1 MGVSAKRLLA
11 AGVSSLALGLAAEAA
26 HAAEAPGAA
35 AVTAAAEG
43 AELDQVIVTGTRV
56 TGLRAVDSP
65 APIQVLDSSALQRV
79 AQSDLIQALA
89 QNVPSF
95 NAQAF
100 GGDAANLT
108 LSARLRGLS
117 PNHALVLINGK
128 RRHGTGNLAVLSGAF
143 QGGATADLSYIPL
156 GSVDHIEV
164 LQDGAAAQYGTDAIA
179 GVINIIMKT
188 ADAGGSITAS
198 GGKYMSGG
206 GLTGDLTMNLGVA
219 PIENAYVNLTFETRY
234 HDFSQRGDVDPRVTN
249 TPFNTPP
256 VSSTNSALYRYP
268 SLATNPDFPYLN
280 KISGDAEYR
289 LNIGSVNAGYRFSD
303 TLEAYVFGTYGSKFA
318 QAYENYRVPN
328 LIIGKDGSIPRP
340 AGFSPKEQIDEIDYA
355 FTGGFKGE
363 LGASGWSFDVATT
376 YGKDDITI
384 NTVDSFNRSLYIDTS
399 TLTTPGFSPTD
410 FHAGDFIASQWTSNL
425 DLTRDFDV
433 GMPTPLTLALGAEY
447 RKEKYIIKPGDPASR
462 YKEGSQSYPG
472 FALTDAGSHDRKNYA
487 FYADVA
493 LSPVEALKLDGA
505 VRYEHFSDFGSTT
518 VFKGTGRYDFSP
530 KIAVRGTA
538 STGFRAPTLAEEYY
552 SATNVSPTSAFVQ
565 LPPNSPAAA
574 LVGVNGLK
582 PEKSTNFSVG
592 FVAHPGAGVTA
603 TLDLYQIKVD
613 HRVVG
618 SGSLFGSGGTVNLPA
633 VRAAILANGNVLD
646 PTVTSTGITIFT
658 NGLDTR
664 TRGAEFVLTAS
675 SDAGDYGSIQWSL
688 TANYNKTKVTHINA
702 PPPQLAGVSLFDAN
716 SISNLE
722 TASPKYRVVA
732 GALWKWDRLSVN
744 FKESLYG
751 KSSNYNSRTGC
762 PLVVTAATTTCYL
775 VEVKAALITD
785 LEVSYQIFES
795 VKISAGANNLFN
807 QYPDKVNPLLK
818 ADYLRANSNGYV
830 TQYPS
835 FSPFGINGGYWYG
848 RVAYTF

>member
-1 MGVSAKRLLA
+1 MGVSARRLLA
-11 AGVSSLALGLAAEAA
+11 AGVSTLALGVAAGAA
-26 HAAEAPGAA
+26 HAGDAPAAA
-35 AVTAAAEG
+35 AVTVAAG
-43 AELDQVIVTGTRV
+43 ANELDQVIVTGTRV

-65 APIQVLDSSALQRV
+65 APIQVLDSAALQRV
-79 AQSDLIQALA
+79 GQSDLIQAIA

-108 LSARLRGLS
+108 LSAKLRGLS

-128 RRHGTGNLAVLSGAF
+128 RRHGTANLAVLSGAF
-143 QGGATADLSYIPL
+143 QGGATADLNFIPL
-156 GSVDHIEV
+156 GAVDHIEV

-179 GVINIIMKT
+179 GVINIILKD
-188 ADAGGSITAS
+188 ADAGGSIVAS

-206 GLTGDLTMNLGVA
+206 GLTGDLTINAGLA

-234 HDFSQRGDVDPRVTN
+234 HDFSHRGDVDPRVTN
-249 TPFNTPP
+249 TPFNIN
-256 VSSTNSALYRYP
+256 STSRLSRYP
-268 SLATNPDFPYLN
+268 GLASDPAFPYLN
-280 KISGDAEYR
+280 LIAGDAEYR

-303 TLEAYVFGTYGSKFA
+303 KLEAYVIGTYGQKFA

-328 LIIGKDGSIPRP
+328 LVIGKDGTNPRP

-355 FTGGFKGE
+355 VTGGFKGE
-363 LGASGWSFDVATT
+363 LGDSGWAFDLAST

-384 NTVDSFNRSLYIDTS
+384 NTVNSINRSLYIDTS
-399 TLTTPGFSPTD
+399 TLTTQGFSPTD
-410 FHAGDFIASQWTSNL
+410 FHAGDFIASQWTSNF

-447 RKEKYIIKPGDPASR
+447 RKEEYTIKAGDPASR

-472 FALTDAGSHDRKNYA
+472 FALTDAGTHDRTNYA
-487 FYADVA
+487 VYADVA

-505 VRYEHFSDFGSTT
+505 IRYEHFSDFGSKT
-518 VFKGTGRYDFSP
+518 VFKGTGRYDFSTGFA
-530 KIAVRGTA
+530 IRGTA

-552 SATNVSPTSAFVQ
+552 SATNVSPTAAFVQ
-565 LPPNSPAAA
+565 LPPNSAAAA

-592 FVAHPGAGVTA
+592 FVAHPGAGITA
-603 TLDLYQIKVD
+603 TLDIYQIAVKD
-613 HRVVG
+613 RVVG

-633 VRAAILANGNVLD
+633 VQAAILANGNVLD
-646 PTVTSTGITIFT
+646 PTVTQTGITIFT
-658 NGLDTR
+658 NGLNTR
-664 TRGAEFVLTAS
+664 TRGAELVLTAS
-675 SDAGDYGSIQWSL
+675 SDFADMGLVNWTLIG
-688 TANYNKTKVTHINA
+688 NYNKTDVTKILA

-716 SISNLE
+716 AISNLE

-732 GALWKWDRLSVN
+732 GALWKWGKLSVN

-762 PLVVTAATTTCYL
+762 PLVVTAATTSCYK
-775 VEVKAALITD
+775 VKIDATFITD
-785 LEVSYQIFES
+785 LEISYQLLEP
-795 VKISAGANNLFN
+795 VKLTIGANNLFN
-807 QYPDKVNPLLK
+807 EYPDKVNPALRD
-818 ADYLRANSNGYV
+818 DYLRANSNGYV
-830 TQYPS
+830 TQYPN
-835 FSPFGINGGYWYG
+835 FSPFGINGGYYYG
-848 RVAYTF
+848 KMAYTF